1 MKSAYIITMHCPL
14 NYGAILQTYALQT
27 HIESLGLKVGVIDY
41 RPEYIVCDQSL
52 MYVGGEQYKRNI
64 FTKWAYRILKAPSK
78 MGRKRKFA
86 LFAKNELHLSPEY
99 KKYEDIKDA
108 ELDADFFFCGSDQI
122 WNVVS
127 GAHIDPAFFLSFA
140 PEGRKKISYAASGN
154 LPLTEEVKSI
164 TFSMINKIDCI
175 SMREDSTIASI
186 QPYINKP
193 IIHVCD
199 PVFLLNA
206 EEWRELYKKHST
218 FKPKEKY
225 VLVYP
230 MGNGEENTMKHAS
243 MCAKLLGL
251 PLYKISASKR
261 KDTRIDKLFNVNPY
275 NFLALLDNA
284 SCVVTN
290 SFHGTSF
297 SLILG
302 KQFWTCVAEGS
313 NQRITS
319 LLDKAGVLGRLI
331 VENTQPD
338 YSIGVDINLALN
350 NLSNYINQSENFI
363 KNSINE

>member
-1 MKSAYIITMHCPL
+1 
-14 NYGAILQTYALQT
+14 
-27 HIESLGLKVGVIDY
+27 
-41 RPEYIVCDQSL
+41 
-52 MYVGGEQYKRNI
+52 
-64 FTKWAYRILKAPSK
+64 
-78 MGRKRKFA
+78 
-86 LFAKNELHLSPEY
+86 
-99 KKYEDIKDA
+99 
-108 ELDADFFFCGSDQI
+108 
-122 WNVVS
+122 
-127 GAHIDPAFFLSFA
+127 
-140 PEGRKKISYAASGN
+140 
-154 LPLTEEVKSI
+154 
-164 TFSMINKIDCI
+164 
-175 SMREDSTIASI
+175 
-186 QPYINKP
+186 
-193 IIHVCD
+193 
-199 PVFLLNA
+199 
-206 EEWRELYKKHST
+206 
-218 FKPKEKY
+218 
-225 VLVYP
+225 